1 MSSKKIITFLYH
13 EVVDN
18 PLESGFQNLGS
29 LSYKHKVEH
38 FLSDLDIKMNNFL
51 KSERVDALDK
61 DDKSTNLILT
71 FDDGGLSFLNIA
83 KILSKRNLI
92 GHFFITT

>member
-1 MSSKKIITFLYH
+1 
-13 EVVDN
+13 
-18 PLESGFQNLGS
+18 
-29 LSYKHKVEH
+29 
-38 FLSDLDIKMNNFL
+38 MNNFL

-92 GHFFITT
+92 GHFLLLHK